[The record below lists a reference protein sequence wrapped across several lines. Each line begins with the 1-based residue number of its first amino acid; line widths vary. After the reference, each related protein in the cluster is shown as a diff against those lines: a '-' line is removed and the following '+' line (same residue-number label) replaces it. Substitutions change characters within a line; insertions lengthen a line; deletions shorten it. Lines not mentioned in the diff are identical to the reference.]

1 MRESGD
7 LLLVEMTGINKTYPS
22 NGVKA
27 CLQAE
32 LRVREGTIHMIVGEN
47 GAGKSTLMKILS
59 GDLAADSGTIRY
71 KGKQVNWRHPDQAL
85 DAGVGMIHQILHI
98 FPGLTVREHLLLDM
112 KKQKLLSMLD
122 KRRIDRT
129 IASICS
135 TYGLSCS
142 PDESIENLDAEGRQS
157 AALMALISRGTEL
170 FILDEPPRPLLKAAL
185 RLKQEGKS
193 VIVIT
198 HNMEDA
204 LAFADTVTIMKR
216 GEHMG
221 SFFSDELTVDELTGL
236 IMGTRDNTSQA
247 NARTHAEKKE
257 HPVMNIT
264 ALTGGRTG
272 TVDWVRDINLS
283 LYAGETV
290 AVAGIMDNG
299 LRALES
305 LCAGYTEFGYTLE
318 SGEIEVLGR
327 HPEACPPHM
336 LGYIP
341 SDRLEIGSSVT
352 MSVQENLIIHARR
365 DTSLRHRRFGIY
377 DQKKLERLTESAVR
391 EFGIKGSS
399 SHQLITLSGGNIQKL
414 ITARALLPAP
424 KLLICADISW
434 GLDVRTRGML
444 FEKINNLKQRG
455 TAVLMFTSEADV
467 ALEQADRIAVLRRGL
482 LAGILTNTH
491 TLTPSDIGEMML

>member
-1 MRESGD
+1 MHQSGN

-59 GDLAADSGTIRY
+59 GDLTADTGTIRY
-71 KGKQVNWRHPDQAL
+71 RGKQVHWRHPDQAL

-112 KKQKLLSMLD
+112 KRQKLLSKLD
-122 KRRIDRT
+122 RRRIDRNIT
-129 IASICS
+129 SICE
-135 TYGLSCS
+135 TYGLDCS
-142 PDESIENLDAEGRQS
+142 PDASIEHLDAEGRQS

-170 FILDEPPRPLLKAAL
+170 FILDEPPRPLLKAAR

-204 LAFADTVTIMKR
+204 LAFADTVTVMKR

-221 SFFSDELTVDELTGL
+221 SFDSGQLTVDTLTEL
-236 IMGTRDNTSQA
+236 IMGTRIASA
-247 NARTHAEKKE
+247 PS
-257 HPVMNIT
+257 HPQQEPGKQIMSIRS
-264 ALTGGRTG
+264 LTGGRTG
-272 TVDWVRDINLS
+272 TVDWVNDIS
-283 LYAGETV
+283 LDLHEGETI
-290 AVAGIMDNG
+290 AVAGIRDNG

-327 HPEACPPHM
+327 HPDACTASM

-352 MSVQENLIIHARR
+352 MSVEENLIIHARR
-365 DTSLRHRRFGIY
+365 DASLMHPGFRIY
-377 DQKKLERLTESAVR
+377 NRKRLQELSQRAVDQ
-391 EFGIKGSS
+391 FNIKGTG

-414 ITARALLPAP
+414 ITARALLSAP
-424 KLLICADISW
+424 KVLICADISW

-444 FEKINNLKQRG
+444 FEKINELKRQG
-455 TAVLMFTSEADV
+455 TGVLMFTSEADV
-467 ALEQADRIAVLRRGL
+467 ALEQADRIAVLRRGS
-482 LAGILTNTH
+482 LAGILSNTRS
-491 TLTPSDIGEMML
+491 LTPSHIGEMML